1 MALIQNW
8 PKWRSTSSGGQRQ
21 RIGIA
26 RAIYN
31 NPKVLIFDEATAS
44 LDELNENLILEE
56 INNNFKDKTIIMITH
71 KKENLKFCNKIF
83 KLENHKISQVK

>member
-1 MALIQNW
+1 MALD
-8 PKWRSTSSGGQRQ
+8 SSGGQRQ

-83 KLENHKISQVK
+83 KIENQKISYV

>member
-1 MALIQNW
+1 M
-8 PKWRSTSSGGQRQ
+8 
-21 RIGIA
+21 
-26 RAIYN
+26 
-31 NPKVLIFDEATAS
+31 IFDEATAS

-83 KLENHKISQVK
+83 KIENQKISYV

>member
-1 MALIQNW
+1 M
-8 PKWRSTSSGGQRQ
+8 
-21 RIGIA
+21 
-26 RAIYN
+26 
-31 NPKVLIFDEATAS
+31 IFDEATAS

-83 KLENHKISQVK
+83 KIENQKISYVK